1 MATLSLTQAVA
12 IADAALQRAREL
24 GLQPMTV
31 TVLDPGGHPQ
41 VLKREDG
48 SAILR
53 PNIAHAKAWGTLG
66 MGVGGAGLA
75 ARAANAPGFYAAL
88 NEISRGRMA
97 PSRGGVLIR
106 DEHGTLLGAIGV
118 SGDRPE
124 RDEECAVF
132 GVQAAGLVAQSE

>member
-1 MATLSLTQAVA
+1 MATLSLTQATA

-24 GLQPMTV
+24 DLRPMTV

-88 NEISRGRMA
+88 NEISGGRMA

-106 DEHGTLLGAIGV
+106 DAHG
-118 SGDRPE
+118 
-124 RDEECAVF
+124 
-132 GVQAAGLVAQSE
+132 

>member
-1 MATLSLTQAVA
+1 MATLSLIQAVA
-12 IADAALQRAREL
+12 IADAALARAREL
-24 GLQPMTV
+24 GLQPITV

-48 SAILR
+48 SA
-53 PNIAHAKAWGTLG
+53 A
-66 MGVGGAGLA
+66 LA
-75 ARAANAPGFYAAL
+75 ARAANAPAFYAAL
-88 NEISRGRMA
+88 NEISGGRMA

-106 DEHGTLLGAIGV
+106 DGNGMLLGAIGI

>member
-1 MATLSLTQAVA
+1 MATLSLIQAVA
-12 IADAALQRAREL
+12 IADAALARAREL
-24 GLQPMTV
+24 GLQPITV

-53 PNIAHAKAWGTLG
+53 PNIAYAKAWGTLG
-66 MGVGGAGLA
+66 MGIGGAALA
-75 ARAANAPGFYAAL
+75 ARAANAPAFYAAL
-88 NEISRGRMA
+88 NEISGGRMA

-106 DEHGTLLGAIGV
+106 DGNGMLLGAIGI